1 MGQVAGEGGAEACVR
16 PGGNENDAKNG
27 RRSTV
32 AVFDQ
37 LFGLPTPSLL
47 RRVTKRTRK
56 RGCLLHWAVEARS
69 MRQPQKGED
78 QSEKGGGSIGTM
90 YEGWIAGGNWWST
103 RFFRH
108 QSLGNLN

>member
-1 MGQVAGEGGAEACVR
+1 MREVAREGGAEACVR

-47 RRVTKRTRK
+47 RRVTEATKK
-56 RGCLLHWAVEARS
+56 CSCLLHWAVEACS
-69 MRQPQKGED
+69 MGQPQTAGD
-78 QSEKGGGSIGTM
+78 QSEKGGGSIGTATKV
-90 YEGWIAGGNWWST
+90 G
-103 RFFRH
+103 
-108 QSLGNLN
+108 